1 MFFENLDFL
10 GFWRKKWQKSDIF
23 IPNFASLWP
32 FLAKPEKL
40 FNLANLTPLTSK
52 QKDKFKIML
61 VFLKNLEFCFE
72 KVGQVRQ
79 IPLKVGHFWAGR
91 TFYQKVGQSR
101 PSRTAGQPDGY
112 LYTTE

>member
-1 MFFENLDFL
+1 MTL
-10 GFWRKKWQKSDIF
+10 S
-23 IPNFASLWP
+23 
-32 FLAKPEKL
+32 
-40 FNLANLTPLTSK
+40 SK
-52 QKDKFKIML
+52 QKDKFKILLNLL

-72 KVGQVRQ
+72 KVGQVGQ